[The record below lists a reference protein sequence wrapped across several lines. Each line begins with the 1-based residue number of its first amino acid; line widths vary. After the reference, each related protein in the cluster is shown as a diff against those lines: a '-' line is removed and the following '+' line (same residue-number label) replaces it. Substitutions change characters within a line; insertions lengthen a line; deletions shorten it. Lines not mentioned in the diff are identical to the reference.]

1 MDMDRYPEIA
11 HEGSVQQTDGNS
23 VTVLLSPRT
32 NCAGC
37 LEKNSCNISGKE
49 NKMVTISGNYNVMP
63 GDSVIV
69 SMKQSIGYFALFL
82 GYLLPLFLVVLLLV
96 LLLLFSVDE
105 LLAGLLSIAVLIP
118 YYMLLI
124 VFRKE
129 INKKIS
135 FTLKI

>member
-1 MDMDRYPEIA
+1 MNRDMYSEIA
-11 HEGSVQQTDGNS
+11 HEGSVQQTYGNS

-32 NCAGC
+32 NCTGC
-37 LEKNSCNISGKE
+37 LEKNSCNISGRE
-49 NKMVTISGNYNVMP
+49 NKIVTISGNYNVRP

-69 SMKQSIGYFALFL
+69 LMKQSMGYFALFL

-96 LLLLFSVDE
+96 LLLILSVNE
-105 LLAGLLSIAVLIP
+105 LVSGLLSIAVLIP

-135 FTLKI
+135 FTLKT

>member
-11 HEGSVQQTDGNS
+11 HEGSVQQADGNS

-49 NKMVTISGNYNVMP
+49 NKMVTISGNFNVRP

-96 LLLLFSVDE
+96 LLLLFSVNE

-135 FTLKI
+135 FTLKM

>member
-1 MDMDRYPEIA
+1 MDRYSEIA
-11 HEGSVQQTDGNS
+11 HEGSVQQTDGNI

-37 LEKNSCNISGKE
+37 LEKSSCNLSGKE
-49 NKMVTISGNYNVMP
+49 NKIVTISGNYNVRP

-69 SMKQSIGYFALFL
+69 SMKQSMGYFALFL
-82 GYLLPLFLVVLLLV
+82 GYLLPLSLVVLLLV
-96 LLLLFSVDE
+96 LLLIFSVNE
-105 LLAGLLSIAVLIP
+105 LLSGLLSIAVLIP

-129 INKKIS
+129 INKKFS